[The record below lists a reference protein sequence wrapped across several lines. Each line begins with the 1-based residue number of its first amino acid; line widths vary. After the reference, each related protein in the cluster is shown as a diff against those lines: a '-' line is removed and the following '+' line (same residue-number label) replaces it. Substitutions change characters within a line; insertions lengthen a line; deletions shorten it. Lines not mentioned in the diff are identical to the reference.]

1 MTMTAVAQFAQGI
14 DHPLVTVR
22 NHAEALELYR
32 RMGFAPSPVSYHPW
46 GTVTSLMMFPSNFI
60 ELIGVEDASKFGTH
74 SVNGFCFGRQLGQF
88 LDRGEEGVSLV
99 ALHSKDADDDH
110 ARMAAAGLE
119 SQGRIDFRRKMTLP
133 DGRDDEAVVSL
144 ALFIDPELPDASNF
158 ICHQHRPELI
168 WVRGWQNHPNG
179 ADGILA
185 ITYLADPERL
195 EPRWRAIYG
204 DAVKYNGTVLE
215 ADTRCGLLRAI
226 DAATAA
232 LEFPGVELPAITR
245 ERPHAISI
253 RLRTTSLNDLRA
265 ILARNDVAHHEIRG
279 HEIPDRVLVAPHAA
293 GNVILD
299 FVPSV

>member
-1 MTMTAVAQFAQGI
+1 MTAVAQFPQGI

-32 RMGFAPSPVSYHPW
+32 KMGFAPSPVSYHPW
-46 GTVTSLMMFPSNFI
+46 GSVTSLMMFPSNFI
-60 ELIGVEDASKFGTH
+60 ELIGVDDPSKFGTN

-99 ALHSKDADDDH
+99 ALHSKDADADH
-110 ARMAAAGLE
+110 ARMVEAGLE

-144 ALFIDPELPDASNF
+144 ALFIDSALPDASNF

-168 WVRGWQNHPNG
+168 WVKGWQNHPNG

-185 ITYLADPERL
+185 VTYLADPAAL
-195 EPRWRAIYG
+195 EARWRAIYG
-204 DAVKYNGTVLE
+204 DAVKYNGAVLE
-215 ADTRCGLLRAI
+215 ADTRCGVLRAM

-232 LEFPGVELPAITR
+232 LEFPGITLPNRA
-245 ERPHAISI
+245 EQRPHAIAI
-253 RLRTTSLNDLRA
+253 RLHTTSLTTLRS
-265 ILARNDVAHHEIRG
+265 ILEHNAVPHREVPG
-279 HEIPDRVLVAPHAA
+279 RVFVEPQAA
-293 GNVILD
+293 GNVILE
-299 FVPSV
+299 FVQNT

>member
-1 MTMTAVAQFAQGI
+1 MTAVAQFPQGI

-22 NHAEALELYR
+22 DHAAALELYR

-46 GTVTSLMMFPSNFI
+46 GSVTSLMMFPSNFI
-60 ELIGVEDASKFGTH
+60 ELIGVDDRSKFGTN
-74 SVNGFCFGRQLGQF
+74 SVDGFCFGRQLGQF

-99 ALHSKDADDDH
+99 ALHSKDADADH
-110 ARMAAAGLE
+110 ARMVHAGLD
-119 SQGRIDFRRKMTLP
+119 SQGRIDFRRRMTLP
-133 DGRDDEAVVSL
+133 DGRHDEAVVSL

-185 ITYLADPERL
+185 ITYLADPKQL

-204 DAVKYNGTVLE
+204 DAVTYNGNVLQ
-215 ADTRCGLLRAI
+215 ADTQCGVLRAI

-232 LEFPGVELPAITR
+232 LEYPGLELPAVTQ
-245 ERPHAISI
+245 ERPHAIAI
-253 RLRTTSLNDLRA
+253 RLHTHSPDTLRSILEHNA
-265 ILARNDVAHHEIRG
+265 IPHHQVAG
-279 HEIPDRVLVAPHAA
+279 RVLVEPQSA
-293 GNVILD
+293 GNVILE
-299 FVPSV
+299 FIN

>member
-1 MTMTAVAQFAQGI
+1 MTATAQFPQGI

-22 NHAEALELYR
+22 NHAEVLERYR

-60 ELIGVEDASKFGTH
+60 ELIGVEDPSKFGTR

-88 LDRGEEGVSLV
+88 LERGEEGVSLV
-99 ALHSKDADDDH
+99 ALHSKDADADH
-110 ARMAAAGLE
+110 ARMVQAGLE

-144 ALFIDPELPDASNF
+144 ALFIDPKLPDASNF

-168 WVRGWQNHPNG
+168 WVPGWQDHPNG

-185 ITYLADPERL
+185 ITYLADPAQL

-204 DAVKYNGTVLE
+204 DAVSFDGTVLQ
-215 ADTRCGLLRAI
+215 ANTRCGVLRAI
-226 DAATAA
+226 DVTTAA
-232 LEFPGVELPAITR
+232 REFPDIELPRRAL
-245 ERPHAISI
+245 EGPHAIAI
-253 RLRTTSLNDLRA
+253 KLHTTRLSALRE
-265 ILARNDVAHHEIRG
+265 ILERNEVPYSEAPG
-279 HEIPDRVLVAPHAA
+279 RVLVEPHAA

-299 FVPSV
+299 FVQSL

>member
-1 MTMTAVAQFAQGI
+1 MTAAAQFPQGI

-32 RMGFAPSPVSYHPW
+32 KMGFAPSPVSYHPW
-46 GTVTSLMMFPSNFI
+46 GSVTSLMMFPSNFI
-60 ELIGVEDASKFGTH
+60 ELIGVDDPSKFGTN

-99 ALHSKDADDDH
+99 ALHSKDADADH
-110 ARMAAAGLE
+110 ARMVESGLE

-144 ALFIDPELPDASNF
+144 ALFIDSALPDASNF

-168 WVRGWQNHPNG
+168 WVKGWQNHPNG

-185 ITYLADPERL
+185 VTYLADPAAL
-195 EPRWRAIYG
+195 EARWRAIYG
-204 DAVKYNGTVLE
+204 DAVKYNGAVLE
-215 ADTRCGLLRAI
+215 ADTQCGILRAM

-232 LEFPGVELPAITR
+232 LEFPGITLPNRA
-245 ERPHAISI
+245 EQRPHAIAL
-253 RLRTTSLNDLRA
+253 RLHTTSLTTLRS
-265 ILARNDVAHHEIRG
+265 ILEHNAVPHREVPG
-279 HEIPDRVLVAPHAA
+279 RVFVEPQAA
-293 GNVILD
+293 GNVILE
-299 FVPSV
+299 FVQNT